1 MTHDR
6 IVALDG
12 PLNFRDI
19 GGYKNNQGQ
28 SVKWNKIYRSDSL
41 SSLSYKDKITLTK
54 LRITVDCDLRSN
66 YEKNSAPDVLWDH
79 VKYVDAPLYSNDL
92 NEDKAN
98 NKLFRFFHH
107 LPDLKDNFIGQIYQ
121 RAILNTHSQEEFAK
135 IFAELL
141 ELPEDEALVYHCS
154 AGKDRTGM
162 TSALILM
169 ALGVDDD
176 TIARDYLLTNTLYDF
191 ALAKNFPSTD
201 EISSMIAK
209 MNVTKGE
216 GTAIHG
222 ITDTI
227 RAGWG
232 NFDSFFKKELGFS
245 QSDLN
250 QFRQMY
256 LEQVNKTM
264 VTLSDVAKEANV
276 SKMTVSRVINHP
288 EQVTPELRSLV
299 EQAIA
304 KLDYHPNSIAQA
316 LVNNRSN
323 VVKFVTL
330 EDIDST
336 EPYYINLLFGF
347 ARGLNEKQYAMQL
360 VADPTKIE
368 TGRADGYLIT
378 GARNKNYELFDQLDK
393 PFVLFG
399 ENHRGYDFVDNDNQL
414 GEKIATEYAM
424 NRFYKQ
430 IIFIGIDI
438 KEPFEYSREAGYI
451 NTLQKNQIIPQIYRV
466 PNHSHSAQDLIHE
479 HFSEFKKDTCF
490 ICASDRIAIGV
501 ERQLRIENGKVPE
514 DFGVI
519 GYDGVFLDQVANPKL
534 TTIKQPIMEMGEML
548 ANMLLKKIEQSGS
561 PQGEVMIKPTLIRRG
576 STR

>member
-1 MTHDR
+1 
-6 IVALDG
+6 
-12 PLNFRDI
+12 
-19 GGYKNNQGQ
+19 
-28 SVKWNKIYRSDSL
+28 
-41 SSLSYKDKITLTK
+41 
-54 LRITVDCDLRSN
+54 
-66 YEKNSAPDVLWDH
+66 
-79 VKYVDAPLYSNDL
+79 
-92 NEDKAN
+92 
-98 NKLFRFFHH
+98 
-107 LPDLKDNFIGQIYQ
+107 
-121 RAILNTHSQEEFAK
+121 
-135 IFAELL
+135 
-141 ELPEDEALVYHCS
+141 
-154 AGKDRTGM
+154 
-162 TSALILM
+162 
-169 ALGVDDD
+169 
-176 TIARDYLLTNTLYDF
+176 
-191 ALAKNFPSTD
+191 
-201 EISSMIAK
+201 
-209 MNVTKGE
+209 
-216 GTAIHG
+216 
-222 ITDTI
+222 
-227 RAGWG
+227 
-232 NFDSFFKKELGFS
+232 
-245 QSDLN
+245 
-250 QFRQMY
+250 
-256 LEQVNKTM
+256 M

-299 EQAIA
+299 EEAIA

-378 GARNKNYELFDQLDK
+378 GARNKDYELFDQLDK

-479 HFSEFKKDTCF
+479 HFSEFKKDTFF

-501 ERQLRIENGKVPE
+501 ERQLLIENGKVPE

-548 ANMLLKKIEQSGS
+548 ASMLLKKIEQSGS

>member
-1 MTHDR
+1 
-6 IVALDG
+6 
-12 PLNFRDI
+12 
-19 GGYKNNQGQ
+19 
-28 SVKWNKIYRSDSL
+28 
-41 SSLSYKDKITLTK
+41 
-54 LRITVDCDLRSN
+54 
-66 YEKNSAPDVLWDH
+66 
-79 VKYVDAPLYSNDL
+79 
-92 NEDKAN
+92 
-98 NKLFRFFHH
+98 
-107 LPDLKDNFIGQIYQ
+107 
-121 RAILNTHSQEEFAK
+121 
-135 IFAELL
+135 
-141 ELPEDEALVYHCS
+141 
-154 AGKDRTGM
+154 
-162 TSALILM
+162 
-169 ALGVDDD
+169 
-176 TIARDYLLTNTLYDF
+176 
-191 ALAKNFPSTD
+191 
-201 EISSMIAK
+201 
-209 MNVTKGE
+209 
-216 GTAIHG
+216 
-222 ITDTI
+222 
-227 RAGWG
+227 
-232 NFDSFFKKELGFS
+232 
-245 QSDLN
+245 
-250 QFRQMY
+250 
-256 LEQVNKTM
+256 M

-288 EQVTPELRSLV
+288 EQVTPELRNLV

>member
-1 MTHDR
+1 
-6 IVALDG
+6 
-12 PLNFRDI
+12 
-19 GGYKNNQGQ
+19 
-28 SVKWNKIYRSDSL
+28 
-41 SSLSYKDKITLTK
+41 
-54 LRITVDCDLRSN
+54 
-66 YEKNSAPDVLWDH
+66 
-79 VKYVDAPLYSNDL
+79 
-92 NEDKAN
+92 
-98 NKLFRFFHH
+98 
-107 LPDLKDNFIGQIYQ
+107 
-121 RAILNTHSQEEFAK
+121 
-135 IFAELL
+135 
-141 ELPEDEALVYHCS
+141 
-154 AGKDRTGM
+154 
-162 TSALILM
+162 
-169 ALGVDDD
+169 
-176 TIARDYLLTNTLYDF
+176 
-191 ALAKNFPSTD
+191 
-201 EISSMIAK
+201 
-209 MNVTKGE
+209 
-216 GTAIHG
+216 
-222 ITDTI
+222 
-227 RAGWG
+227 
-232 NFDSFFKKELGFS
+232 
-245 QSDLN
+245 
-250 QFRQMY
+250 
-256 LEQVNKTM
+256 M

-288 EQVTPELRSLV
+288 EQVTPELRRLV

-378 GARNKNYELFDQLDK
+378 GARNKDYELFDQLDK

-501 ERQLRIENGKVPE
+501 ERQLQIENGKVPE

-548 ANMLLKKIEQSGS
+548 ASMLLKKIEQSGS

>member
-1 MTHDR
+1 
-6 IVALDG
+6 
-12 PLNFRDI
+12 
-19 GGYKNNQGQ
+19 
-28 SVKWNKIYRSDSL
+28 
-41 SSLSYKDKITLTK
+41 
-54 LRITVDCDLRSN
+54 
-66 YEKNSAPDVLWDH
+66 
-79 VKYVDAPLYSNDL
+79 
-92 NEDKAN
+92 
-98 NKLFRFFHH
+98 
-107 LPDLKDNFIGQIYQ
+107 
-121 RAILNTHSQEEFAK
+121 
-135 IFAELL
+135 
-141 ELPEDEALVYHCS
+141 
-154 AGKDRTGM
+154 
-162 TSALILM
+162 
-169 ALGVDDD
+169 
-176 TIARDYLLTNTLYDF
+176 
-191 ALAKNFPSTD
+191 
-201 EISSMIAK
+201 
-209 MNVTKGE
+209 
-216 GTAIHG
+216 
-222 ITDTI
+222 
-227 RAGWG
+227 
-232 NFDSFFKKELGFS
+232 
-245 QSDLN
+245 
-250 QFRQMY
+250 
-256 LEQVNKTM
+256 M

-299 EQAIA
+299 ERAIA

-347 ARGLNEKQYAMQL
+347 ARGLNEKRYAMQL

-399 ENHRGYDFVDNDNQL
+399 ENHRGYDFVDSDNQL

-424 NRFYKQ
+424 NRFYKR

-548 ANMLLKKIEQSGS
+548 ANMLLQKIEQSGS

>member
-1 MTHDR
+1 
-6 IVALDG
+6 
-12 PLNFRDI
+12 
-19 GGYKNNQGQ
+19 
-28 SVKWNKIYRSDSL
+28 
-41 SSLSYKDKITLTK
+41 
-54 LRITVDCDLRSN
+54 
-66 YEKNSAPDVLWDH
+66 
-79 VKYVDAPLYSNDL
+79 
-92 NEDKAN
+92 
-98 NKLFRFFHH
+98 
-107 LPDLKDNFIGQIYQ
+107 
-121 RAILNTHSQEEFAK
+121 
-135 IFAELL
+135 
-141 ELPEDEALVYHCS
+141 
-154 AGKDRTGM
+154 
-162 TSALILM
+162 
-169 ALGVDDD
+169 
-176 TIARDYLLTNTLYDF
+176 
-191 ALAKNFPSTD
+191 
-201 EISSMIAK
+201 
-209 MNVTKGE
+209 
-216 GTAIHG
+216 
-222 ITDTI
+222 
-227 RAGWG
+227 
-232 NFDSFFKKELGFS
+232 
-245 QSDLN
+245 
-250 QFRQMY
+250 
-256 LEQVNKTM
+256 M

-299 EQAIA
+299 EQATA
-304 KLDYHPNSIAQA
+304 KLDYHPNAIAQA

-378 GARNKNYELFDQLDK
+378 GARNKDYELFDQLDK

-519 GYDGVFLDQVANPKL
+519 GYDGVFLDQVANTKL

>member
-1 MTHDR
+1 
-6 IVALDG
+6 
-12 PLNFRDI
+12 
-19 GGYKNNQGQ
+19 
-28 SVKWNKIYRSDSL
+28 
-41 SSLSYKDKITLTK
+41 
-54 LRITVDCDLRSN
+54 
-66 YEKNSAPDVLWDH
+66 
-79 VKYVDAPLYSNDL
+79 
-92 NEDKAN
+92 
-98 NKLFRFFHH
+98 
-107 LPDLKDNFIGQIYQ
+107 
-121 RAILNTHSQEEFAK
+121 
-135 IFAELL
+135 
-141 ELPEDEALVYHCS
+141 
-154 AGKDRTGM
+154 
-162 TSALILM
+162 
-169 ALGVDDD
+169 
-176 TIARDYLLTNTLYDF
+176 
-191 ALAKNFPSTD
+191 
-201 EISSMIAK
+201 
-209 MNVTKGE
+209 
-216 GTAIHG
+216 
-222 ITDTI
+222 
-227 RAGWG
+227 
-232 NFDSFFKKELGFS
+232 
-245 QSDLN
+245 
-250 QFRQMY
+250 
-256 LEQVNKTM
+256 M

-299 EQAIA
+299 ERAIA

-399 ENHRGYDFVDNDNQL
+399 ENHRGYDFVDSDNQL

-424 NRFYKQ
+424 NRFYKR

-548 ANMLLKKIEQSGS
+548 ANMLLQKIEQSGS

>member
-1 MTHDR
+1 MIR
-6 IVALDG
+6 FIK
-12 PLNFRDI
+12 LNFRQCL
-19 GGYKNNQGQ
+19 N
-28 SVKWNKIYRSDSL
+28 L
-41 SSLSYKDKITLTK
+41 MTL
-54 LRITVDCDLRSN
+54 
-66 YEKNSAPDVLWDH
+66 
-79 VKYVDAPLYSNDL
+79 
-92 NEDKAN
+92 
-98 NKLFRFFHH
+98 
-107 LPDLKDNFIGQIYQ
+107 
-121 RAILNTHSQEEFAK
+121 
-135 IFAELL
+135 
-141 ELPEDEALVYHCS
+141 
-154 AGKDRTGM
+154 
-162 TSALILM
+162 
-169 ALGVDDD
+169 
-176 TIARDYLLTNTLYDF
+176 
-191 ALAKNFPSTD
+191 
-201 EISSMIAK
+201 
-209 MNVTKGE
+209 
-216 GTAIHG
+216 
-222 ITDTI
+222 
-227 RAGWG
+227 
-232 NFDSFFKKELGFS
+232 
-245 QSDLN
+245 
-250 QFRQMY
+250 
-256 LEQVNKTM
+256 
-264 VTLSDVAKEANV
+264 
-276 SKMTVSRVINHP
+276 
-288 EQVTPELRSLV
+288 
-299 EQAIA
+299 
-304 KLDYHPNSIAQA
+304 
-316 LVNNRSN
+316 
-323 VVKFVTL
+323 
-330 EDIDST
+330 
-336 EPYYINLLFGF
+336 
-347 ARGLNEKQYAMQL
+347 MQL

-378 GARNKNYELFDQLDK
+378 GARNKDYELFDQLDK

-501 ERQLRIENGKVPE
+501 ERQLLIENGKVPE

>member
-1 MTHDR
+1 
-6 IVALDG
+6 
-12 PLNFRDI
+12 
-19 GGYKNNQGQ
+19 
-28 SVKWNKIYRSDSL
+28 
-41 SSLSYKDKITLTK
+41 
-54 LRITVDCDLRSN
+54 
-66 YEKNSAPDVLWDH
+66 
-79 VKYVDAPLYSNDL
+79 
-92 NEDKAN
+92 
-98 NKLFRFFHH
+98 
-107 LPDLKDNFIGQIYQ
+107 
-121 RAILNTHSQEEFAK
+121 
-135 IFAELL
+135 
-141 ELPEDEALVYHCS
+141 
-154 AGKDRTGM
+154 
-162 TSALILM
+162 
-169 ALGVDDD
+169 
-176 TIARDYLLTNTLYDF
+176 
-191 ALAKNFPSTD
+191 
-201 EISSMIAK
+201 
-209 MNVTKGE
+209 
-216 GTAIHG
+216 
-222 ITDTI
+222 
-227 RAGWG
+227 
-232 NFDSFFKKELGFS
+232 
-245 QSDLN
+245 
-250 QFRQMY
+250 
-256 LEQVNKTM
+256 M

-299 EQAIA
+299 ERVIA

-347 ARGLNEKQYAMQL
+347 ARGLNEKRYAMQL

-399 ENHRGYDFVDNDNQL
+399 ENHRGYDFVDSDNQL

-424 NRFYKQ
+424 NRFYKR

-548 ANMLLKKIEQSGS
+548 ANMLLQKIEQSGS